1 VATVAFIGLGS
12 MGERIAGRLVDA
24 GYDLTAWDRTPAK
37 ADALVARGAQL
48 AATPAAAA
56 SGADFVITM
65 VANPDALRDVT
76 EGQDGVVAGAGA
88 GTVVIEMSTSGP
100 TAVSRLASALDPA
113 TRIVDAPVL
122 GSIGEA
128 EGGTLTIFVGGDD
141 DVVERCMPL
150 LAHLGTPI
158 HVGGFGAGAAAKL
171 VANST
176 LVTVIA
182 ALGEALAL
190 ADALGLERDVAFQ
203 VLGTTALAAQ
213 AERRREAIESGDFS
227 PRFKLELALKDAGL
241 IEEAAEASGV
251 DLRLVP
257 AAQSWLADAERAGL
271 GDRDYS
277 AVLAQILG

>member
-1 VATVAFIGLGS
+1 
-12 MGERIAGRLVDA
+12 
-24 GYDLTAWDRTPAK
+24 
-37 ADALVARGAQL
+37 
-48 AATPAAAA
+48 
-56 SGADFVITM
+56 
-65 VANPDALRDVT
+65 
-76 EGQDGVVAGAGA
+76 
-88 GTVVIEMSTSGP
+88 
-100 TAVSRLASALDPA
+100 
-113 TRIVDAPVL
+113 VL